1 MRNTKIYNKIALKPL
16 FLFFSNLFMNYP
28 EKLIVVPL
36 ENKVLLPSVVL
47 RLLIRGKQA
56 TELTRSYF
64 RQQANNKK
72 PIHDIYV
79 ACIPLK
85 PLVSDTA
92 IHEDDACSVSQAPQV
107 PIPYTPSTE
116 IDSQGNLVSLN
127 DRNRLMEYGCLARIV
142 RVQRSGANLFGVFV
156 EGIARFKVT
165 LFSQNT
171 PSVPFPHCWMAHVE
185 YYSSSAMSD
194 NHDTEARFKQ
204 LSQVFIAKMRELQ
217 LPESLLTQL
226 TKVVNTMPAVSL
238 ADFIV
243 SIIETTFEE
252 KLIMLS
258 APVLEDRLNLASDY
272 LNRQLHVL
280 QISDNI
286 GSGIDAK
293 LSKRQRE
300 FYLRQQVSL
309 FYYTYVC

>member
-1 MRNTKIYNKIALKPL
+1 
-16 FLFFSNLFMNYP
+16 MNQTYP

-56 TELTRSYF
+56 TELTKSYF

-72 PIHDIYV
+72 PVHDIYV

-85 PLVSDTA
+85 PPVSVPESNQINNDDT
-92 IHEDDACSVSQAPQV
+92 CSVSQAPQV
-107 PIPYTPSTE
+107 PIPFSSSNE
-116 IDSQGNLVSLN
+116 IDTQGNLVSLS
-127 DRNRLMEYGCLARIV
+127 DRNRLMEYGCLARII

-156 EGIARFKVT
+156 EGITRFKVN
-165 LFSQNT
+165 LFSQNA
-171 PSVPFPHCWMAHVE
+171 PSTPFPYCWMAHVE
-185 YYSSSAMSD
+185 YCSSSAISGVQD
-194 NHDTEARFKQ
+194 IEARFNQ
-204 LSQVFIAKMRELQ
+204 LSQIFVVKMRELQ
-217 LPESLLTQL
+217 LPESLLSQL
-226 TKVVNTMPAVSL
+226 TKVVNTMPTASL
-238 ADFIV
+238 ADFVV
-243 SIIETTFEE
+243 SLIETTFEE
-252 KLIMLS
+252 KLKMLS
-258 APVLEDRLNLASDY
+258 ATTLEDRLKLACEY
-272 LNRQLHVL
+272 LTRQLHVL

-309 FYYTYVC
+309 KYVYSIRCVNIRI